1 MEPSSIVCGVT
12 GSAHA
17 QKAALEAAVLAKKHN
32 AKLTYVYAVDA
43 SFLRGGRT
51 IEISPGFGEETLEH
65 LGGHIVDTAE
75 EIARSQGVT
84 PKKVVRRGKVLD
96 VLKQVVAEEKAD
108 LLVLGHEER
117 TFFDKLLLK
126 GNVEDNI
133 GELKQKTG
141 ADVTIVR

>member
-1 MEPSSIVCGVT
+1 M
-12 GSAHA
+12 
-17 QKAALEAAVLAKKHN
+17 
-32 AKLTYVYAVDA
+32 
-43 SFLRGGRT
+43 
-51 IEISPGFGEETLEH
+51 
-65 LGGHIVDTAE
+65 
-75 EIARSQGVT
+75 
-84 PKKVVRRGKVLD
+84 LD

-141 ADVTIVR
+141 ADVTVIR

>member
-51 IEISPGFGEETLEH
+51 IEISPRFGEETLEH

-84 PKKVVRRGKVLD
+84 PKKVVRRGNVLD
-96 VLKQVVAEEKAD
+96 VLKQVVAEEKAE
-108 LLVLGHEER
+108 LLILGHEER

>member
-43 SFLRGGRT
+43 SFLRGGMAV
-51 IEISPGFGEETLEH
+51 EISPSFGEETLEH